1 MKKKI
6 LSLLTASL
14 LLSPIVSFAST
25 DETSDTK
32 SYANELVGKREMK
45 QPKGYRINPFEGLNL
60 TDNQKEKLNKLREE
74 RKAERSKK
82 SQQRKSDKLRADSTS
97 RAQQIAD
104 KRDYLNQ
111 VKSILTP
118 EQYVAFL
125 ENMVVNTPLQRFGK
139 DSHSRFDRRKHANKS
154 DKSNA
159 PRTER
164 RNLNREKNK

>member
-6 LSLLTASL
+6 LSFVTASM

-25 DETSDTK
+25 DETSVTK
-32 SYANELVGKREMK
+32 NCANELVGKREMK
-45 QPKGYRINPFEGLNL
+45 QPKAYRINPFEGLNL

-74 RKAERSKK
+74 RKAERSQK

-97 RAQQIAD
+97 RAQQIAE

-125 ENMVVNTPLQRFGK
+125 ENMVVNTPNRRFGK
-139 DSHSRFDRRKHANKS
+139 DSNSRFDRRQNPTKNN
-154 DKSNA
+154 KSNA

-164 RNLNREKNK
+164 RNQNQDKN